1 MNKTILIL
9 TDKFDS
15 HADRVQMK
23 ISEQGIVTFRLNL
36 DVESLKTTKITEKCS
51 TWYIQTDC
59 GEISSNEIDGIF
71 LRRAFVELM
80 LDEYDSTDI
89 GFKIWRNEWNK
100 VLLGLYTALREKI
113 WINRLKYVQ
122 IAENKFYQYH
132 IAKQCDLNLPNQI
145 VSNEIDQLKLF
156 IEENGVCVVKTLAQE
171 FYKDNDGVF
180 KGLYVN
186 KINVDSLNE
195 FGDNENPITIQK
207 YYDKLYEVRYTV
219 VGDEHFVC
227 KIESQ
232 KSLVANVDWRRYD
245 IANTPHV
252 AMIPPDAIREK
263 VSSLMELLGL
273 SYGAIDFIVTKENDW
288 VFLEINPLG
297 QWLWIEDLTGLDI
310 SGGIAR
316 FFTKIF

>member
-113 WINRLKYVQ
+113 WINRLKYAQ

>member
-1 MNKTILIL
+1 
-9 TDKFDS
+9 
-15 HADRVQMK
+15 MK

-113 WINRLKYVQ
+113 WINRLKYAQ

-180 KGLYVN
+180 KRLYVN

>member
-113 WINRLKYVQ
+113 WINRLKYAQ

-263 VSSLMELLGL
+263 VSRSH
-273 SYGAIDFIVTKENDW
+273 FI
-288 VFLEINPLG
+288 IP
-297 QWLWIEDLTGLDI
+297 
-310 SGGIAR
+310 
-316 FFTKIF
+316 

>member
-1 MNKTILIL
+1 
-9 TDKFDS
+9 
-15 HADRVQMK
+15 MK
-23 ISEQGIVTFRLNL
+23 ISEQGIVTFKLNL

-113 WINRLKYVQ
+113 WINRLKYAQ